1 MTSSMVRDDAPGQ
14 QVAPG
19 GPGEPRG
26 PGGQGGAPPGIG
38 SPSGHGRALAGAG
51 SAHAGA
57 GSAHAGAAHATI
69 GPGVAHRARVYDYW
83 LGGRDNFAADRRAGN
98 QAAGD
103 FPGLVESVRSTR
115 AFLSRAVRF
124 LAAETG
130 VTQFLD
136 VGAGLP
142 TAGST
147 HEVAQSVAPE
157 AMVVYLDSDPVAFA
171 HGRALLA
178 SGPHGNTSYL
188 RADLRDPGTIV
199 TEAARMLDLTQPV
212 AIVLMSVL
220 QFIPDATDPYQVVA
234 TILDAMPPGSYLVA
248 SHPGS
253 DLGATPEASLAG
265 GHTLVDT
272 AVTVRT
278 HDEVSRFFTGL
289 RLLPPGLVRLPAW
302 RPDSPAE
309 AGTASS
315 LWGGVGAK

>member
-14 QVAPG
+14 PGAKG
-19 GPGEPRG
+19 GPGEAPAGIDQPCGHVRPRAGSGSAG
-26 PGGQGGAPPGIG
+26 PGSAGVAN
-38 SPSGHGRALAGAG
+38 ALASGRPG
-51 SAHAGA
+51 TAHP
-57 GSAHAGAAHATI
+57 TI
-69 GPGVAHRARVYDYW
+69 GPWVAHRARVYDYW
-83 LGGRDNFAADRRAGN
+83 LGGRDNFAADRLAGD
-98 QAAGD
+98 QAAAA

-124 LAAETG
+124 LAAEAG
-130 VTQFLD
+130 ITQFLD

-147 HEVAQSVAPE
+147 HEAAQSVAPD
-157 AMVVYLDSDPVAFA
+157 AMVVYLDSDPVVFA

-188 RADLRDPGTIV
+188 RADLRDPATIV
-199 TEAARMLDLTQPV
+199 TEAAQMLDLTQPV

-220 QFIPDATDPYQVVA
+220 QFIPDATDPYQLVA
-234 TILDAMPPGSYLVA
+234 AILDAMPPGSYLVV

-265 GHTLVDT
+265 GRTMVDT

-278 HDEVSRFFTGL
+278 HAEVSRFFAGL
-289 RLLPPGLVRLPAW
+289 RLLPPGLVRLPEW
-302 RPDSPAE
+302 RPGSAPVS
-309 AGTASS
+309 GTPST
-315 LWGGVGAK
+315 LWGGVGVK

>member
-19 GPGEPRG
+19 GPG
-26 PGGQGGAPPGIG
+26 GAPPGIR
-38 SPSGHGRALAGAG
+38 PSSVTGAAPRRARQAPAPVPVPRQCPGRCRAGA
-51 SAHAGA
+51 
-57 GSAHAGAAHATI
+57 ATI

-83 LGGRDNFAADRRAGN
+83 LGGRDNFAADRRAGD
-98 QAAGD
+98 QAAAD

-157 AMVVYLDSDPVAFA
+157 AMVVYLDSDPVVFA

-212 AIVLMSVL
+212 AVVLMSVL
-220 QFIPDATDPYQVVA
+220 QFIPDAADPYQLVA
-234 TILDAMPPGSYLVA
+234 TIMDAMPPGSYLVA

-253 DLGATPEASLAG
+253 DLGATPESSLAG

-278 HDEVSRFFTGL
+278 PRGGEPVLHRAQAAASRAGAAARVAAGL
-289 RLLPPGLVRLPAW
+289 PR
-302 RPDSPAE
+302 E
-309 AGTASS
+309 ADTPSA

>member
-1 MTSSMVRDDAPGQ
+1 MT
-14 QVAPG
+14 PG
-19 GPGEPRG
+19 GPG
-26 PGGQGGAPPGIG
+26 GAPAGIDP
-38 SPSGHGRALAGAG
+38 PSGHVPGPGRAPPPG
-51 SAHAGA
+51 SA
-57 GSAHAGAAHATI
+57 SARAGAAHATI

-83 LGGRDNFAADRRAGN
+83 LGGRDNFAADRL
-98 QAAGD
+98 AGD
-103 FPGLVESVRSTR
+103 QSAAAFPGLVESVRSTR

-124 LAAETG
+124 LAAEAG

-147 HEVAQSVAPE
+147 HEAAQSVAPE
-157 AMVVYLDSDPVAFA
+157 AMVVYLDSDPVVFA

-212 AIVLMSVL
+212 AMVLMSVL
-220 QFIPDATDPYQVVA
+220 QFIPDTADPYQLVA
-234 TILDAMPPGSYLVA
+234 TIMDAMPPGSYLVA

-253 DLGATPEASLAG
+253 DLGATPESSLAG

-272 AVTVRT
+272 AVTVRS
-278 HDEVSRFFTGL
+278 HAEVSRFFTGL

-302 RPDSPAE
+302 RPASPA
-309 AGTASS
+309 TAEIPSA